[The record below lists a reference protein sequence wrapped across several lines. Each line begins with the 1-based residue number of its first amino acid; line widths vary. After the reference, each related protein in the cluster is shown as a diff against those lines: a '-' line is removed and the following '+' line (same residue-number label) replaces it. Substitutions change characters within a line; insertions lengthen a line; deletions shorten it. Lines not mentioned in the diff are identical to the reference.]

1 MTGMRFFLLLFVM
14 IILYELPCSKRNVNS
29 FLTNTNEAVLCKCT
43 WNAGWGVCKIS
54 FNSFFKAREDEKWD
68 FRLCFKSYVI
78 FLHLFLFPS
87 TCWII
92 FIPIQ
97 EWVNSLYFQANL
109 KSYALTTY
117 PFNRQNYKTLKERKK
132 RVRPPDGAH
141 TNSSNASRKSCNI
154 A

>member
-1 MTGMRFFLLLFVM
+1 MAL
-14 IILYELPCSKRNVNS
+14 KRNGMERLWRSNRVLS
-29 FLTNTNEAVLCKCT
+29 LQELCCHAIVGRTSSYEIDKLPLPEAIK
-43 WNAGWGVCKIS
+43 
-54 FNSFFKAREDEKWD
+54 
-68 FRLCFKSYVI
+68 
-78 FLHLFLFPS
+78 
-87 TCWII
+87 
-92 FIPIQ
+92 
-97 EWVNSLYFQANL
+97 ANL